1 VAAAFVVVDEV
12 EEEDED
18 GVDDEEEEDDD
29 EDEDDESLE
38 ADVVS
43 GFLVVEGSAPA
54 AFSAPALAER
64 ESLR

>member
-12 EEEDED
+12 EEEEEEVD
-18 GVDDEEEEDDD
+18 GVEEEEDD
-29 EDEDDESLE
+29 EDDDESLE

-43 GFLVVEGSAPA
+43 GFLVVEGSAPVG
-54 AFSAPALAER
+54 FSASALPGR